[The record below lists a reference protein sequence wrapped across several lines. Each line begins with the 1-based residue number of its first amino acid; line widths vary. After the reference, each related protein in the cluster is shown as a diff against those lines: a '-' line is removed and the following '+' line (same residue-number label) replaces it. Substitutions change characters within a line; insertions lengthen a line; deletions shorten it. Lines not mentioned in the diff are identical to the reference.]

1 MIPRPITRSP
11 GTRVSRADTRQ
22 RQLESL
28 AAEFAL
34 LAQRRA
40 RVVHQLDLLDQQR
53 EAAATGFARLQ
64 SRLTWL
70 MEQMDAI
77 DPELRPTLEA
87 QRPPEPEPPPPP
99 RLTRTV
105 VAQAKRP
112 DHSHPPAAPERPASR
127 GAAITWRR

>member
-11 GTRVSRADTRQ
+11 GTRVARADTRQ

-53 EAAATGFARLQ
+53 EAAANGFAKLQ
-64 SRLTWL
+64 ARLTWL
-70 MEQMDAI
+70 VEQMDAI
-77 DPELRPTLEA
+77 DPELRPPLEA
-87 QRPPEPEPPPPP
+87 PAPPAPPPPP
-99 RLTRTV
+99 PPPQRLNRYVPSRTSRAE
-105 VAQAKRP
+105 AQTAK
-112 DHSHPPAAPERPASR
+112 
-127 GAAITWRR
+127 WRS